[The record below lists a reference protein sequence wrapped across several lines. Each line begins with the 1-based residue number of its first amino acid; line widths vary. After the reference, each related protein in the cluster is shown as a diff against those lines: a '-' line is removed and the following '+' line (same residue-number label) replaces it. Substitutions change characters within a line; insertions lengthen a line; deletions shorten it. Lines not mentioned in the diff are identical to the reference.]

1 MACLET
7 TPQMYSK
14 WWEKKSIKDKIKIN
28 NVNAQNDTTLN
39 VVSDGPSVNS
49 PELEEFKKKIL
60 ALKNLLDH
68 DPHAADFKWSLFV
81 TACNT
86 YRHDSCLKPF
96 PPAYTQNECKD
107 VEKLRKV
114 VEGIPPLA
122 IVYQRLDDPKLY
134 EDHKEAI
141 ELLYWVLIT
150 LRDPYLKSTKKENY
164 ETILSRV
171 PSEVMVA
178 RPNLIFQVATPN
190 QSSKED
196 RWKASIKGHS
206 TFYAYHG
213 SRLENFH
220 SIIHYGIQQHMSQP
234 GLFGDGIYLSSELG
248 VSLRFS
254 PVGYG
259 WGGSMLG
266 SEMSCIALCEVVN
279 HPDVKKGDTNGDTPK
294 GFAMSVR
301 DKIPNKYYLVQNS
314 DLVRIRYLL
323 VYSQDFCSF
332 KKTES
337 TGLVG
342 WFKQNKFL
350 TFVLGYVVL
359 LVSVGLSQNRS
370 VEKYYRF
377 FIQKVGLD

>member
-1 MACLET
+1 MAWLERS
-7 TPQMYSK
+7 PQMYSK
-14 WWEKKSIKDKIKIN
+14 WLDKKSFKDKMKID
-28 NVNAQNDTTLN
+28 NANARNDVTLN
-39 VVSDGPSVNS
+39 VISDGLSINS
-49 PELEEFKKKIL
+49 MELEEFQKKVL
-60 ALKNLLDH
+60 ALKTLLDH
-68 DPHAADFKWSLFV
+68 DPHAADLKWSLFV

-86 YRHDSCLKPF
+86 YRHNTCLKPF
-96 PPAYTQNECKD
+96 PAAYIENECKD

-114 VEGIPPLA
+114 VDGIPPLA
-122 IVYQRLDDPKLY
+122 LVYERLDDSKLY
-134 EDHKEAI
+134 ENHREAI

-150 LRDPYLKSTKKENY
+150 LRDPHLKSIKKENY

-190 QSSKED
+190 QSPKED

-248 VSLRFS
+248 VCLRFS
-254 PVGYG
+254 PVGYS

-266 SEMSCIALCEVVN
+266 CEMSCIALCEVVN
-279 HPDVKKGDTNGDTPK
+279 HPDVKKGDSNGATPK

-301 DKIPNKYYLVQNS
+301 DKIPNKYYLVQNN

-323 VYSQDFCSF
+323 VYSQDFSTL
-332 KKTES
+332 KRTAS
-337 TGLVG
+337 TGIVG
-342 WFKQNKFL
+342 WFKQNKFM

-370 VEKYYRF
+370 LEKYYRF
-377 FIQKVGLD
+377 FIQKIGLE

>member
-14 WWEKKSIKDKIKIN
+14 WWEKKSLKDKIEIN
-28 NVNAQNDTTLN
+28 NVNPQNGTIL
-39 VVSDGPSVNS
+39 SVAS
-49 PELEEFKKKIL
+49 GTSSVKSVELDEFEKKVL
-60 ALKNLLDH
+60 ALKSVLNRDS
-68 DPHAADFKWSLFV
+68 HAADLKWSLFV
-81 TACNT
+81 AACNT

-96 PPAYTQNECKD
+96 PSSYIQGEFKD
-107 VEKLRKV
+107 IEKLRKV
-114 VEGIPPLA
+114 VEGIPPFA
-122 IVYQRLDDPKLY
+122 IIYDRLEDTKLY
-134 EDHKEAI
+134 ETYKEAI

-150 LRDPYLKSTKKENY
+150 HRDPYLKSAKKENY
-164 ETILSRV
+164 ETILSKV

-248 VSLRFS
+248 VSLGFS

-266 SEMSCIALCEVVN
+266 SEISCIALCEVIN
-279 HPDVKKGDTNGDTPK
+279 HPDVKKGDTTRDVPK
-294 GFAMSVR
+294 GFELSVR
-301 DKIPNKYYLVQNS
+301 NKIPNKYYLVQNS
-314 DLVRIRYLL
+314 DLVRIRHLL
-323 VYSQDFCSF
+323 VYSQDFCSL

-337 TGLVG
+337 TGIVG

-370 VEKYYRF
+370 VEKYYRL
-377 FIQKVGLD
+377 FIQKAGLD